1 MHGPAKPSL
10 EKFFGTRYWARAYSW
25 IRRLVD
31 QRSSDHSAM
40 AGACDKAKRYREIA
54 AKARADAEK
63 VTVPQAKQVLLDVA
77 ADYERLADTL
87 DANARRARR

>member
-1 MHGPAKPSL
+1 MHGGDGK
-10 EKFFGTRYWARAYSW
+10 GT
-25 IRRLVD
+25 
-31 QRSSDHSAM
+31 
-40 AGACDKAKRYREIA
+40 KYRQLA

-87 DANARRARR
+87 DANARRAGGLDP